1 MTYHEK
7 PPTLREAPAEKP
19 GIYPMPH
26 QAPAQEVNHHA
37 APRKA
42 HAPVRSLALF
52 DKVRDFSTAK
62 NLRDLGVY
70 PYFRTI
76 SSAQD
81 TEVMIEGKKVLM
93 LGSNSY
99 LGLTN
104 HPKIKEAA
112 RAAVEKY
119 GTGCAGS
126 RFLNGTLDIHLELER
141 TLAQLVN
148 KEAAL
153 LYSTGFQVNLGVISA
168 LVGKGDYVLG
178 DKSNH
183 ASIVEGCLLAQG
195 KFIRFGHK
203 DMAAL
208 ERRIQALEPAAG
220 KLIVVDGVFSMEG
233 DIIQLPELCRI
244 AGQYGAAV
252 MVDDA
257 HSIGVLGKNGSGTA
271 SHFGLTDKV
280 HLIMGTFS
288 KSLASLGGFIAGD
301 AATIDFLKHHSRS
314 LVFSASMSPANAAA
328 VLASVRIMV
337 EEPERIARLWHN
349 TERMKQGLIRLGFDL
364 GKSETPILPVH
375 CHDLMVTFKMS
386 KRLHEE
392 GVFVNPVV
400 SPAVPPGQELIRL
413 SLMATHTDAQIDFG
427 LEKLAKVAKEF
438 GVI

>member
-1 MTYHEK
+1 MIYHEK
-7 PPTLREAPAEKP
+7 TTPVQNGAAERFGGYRVSAAAEAP
-19 GIYPMPH
+19 
-26 QAPAQEVNHHA
+26 EVNH
-37 APRKA
+37 R
-42 HAPVRSLALF
+42 PVRAKGRLGPQMPCLF
-52 DKVRDFSTAK
+52 DKVKAFK
-62 NLRDLGVY
+62 NAAQIRASGLY

-81 TEVMIEGKKVLM
+81 TEVLIEGKKVLM

-104 HPKIKEAA
+104 HPRIKEAA
-112 RAAVEKY
+112 TAAVEKY

-126 RFLNGTLDIHLELER
+126 RFLNGTLDIHLELE
-141 TLAQLVN
+141 TMLAKLVN
-148 KEAAL
+148 KEAVL

-168 LVGKGDYVLG
+168 LVGKGEYVIG

-183 ASIVEGCLLAQG
+183 ASIVEGCLLAPG
-195 KFIRFGHK
+195 KFFRFPHK
-203 DMAAL
+203 DLSAL
-208 ERRIQALEPAAG
+208 EARLKQLEPDAG
-220 KLIVVDGVFSMEG
+220 KLVVVDGVFSMEG

-257 HSIGVLGKNGSGTA
+257 HSIGVLGKHGSGTA
-271 SHFGLTDKV
+271 SHFGMTDKV

-337 EEPERIARLWHN
+337 EEPDRIARLWHN
-349 TERMKQGLIRLGFDL
+349 TERMKQGLVRLGFDL
-364 GKSETPILPVH
+364 GNSETPILPVY
-375 CHDLMVTFKMS
+375 CRDLMVAFKMC
-386 KRLHEE
+386 KRLQEE

-400 SPAVPPGQELIRL
+400 SP
-413 SLMATHTDAQIDFG
+413 
-427 LEKLAKVAKEF
+427 
-438 GVI
+438 